1 MNETYVPKDAVA
13 FRAAKWE
20 YDEPA
25 VVAKFIKL
33 LIDHNLTFH
42 FDTVYDGSTVQ
53 VEVEWPRT
61 DTRAGQA
68 VTVDN
73 YEWLAVKPDGTLEIY
88 TDYVFTQKFRKA

>member
-1 MNETYVPKDAVA
+1 MNETYVPKDMVA
-13 FRAAKWE
+13 FRASKWE

-25 VVAKFIKL
+25 VVASFIKL

-42 FDTVYDGSTVQ
+42 FDTSYDSGSVQ
-53 VEVEWPRT
+53 VEVERPSTEIRP
-61 DTRAGQA
+61 GQA

-88 TDYVFTQKFRKA
+88 TDYAFSQKFRKA